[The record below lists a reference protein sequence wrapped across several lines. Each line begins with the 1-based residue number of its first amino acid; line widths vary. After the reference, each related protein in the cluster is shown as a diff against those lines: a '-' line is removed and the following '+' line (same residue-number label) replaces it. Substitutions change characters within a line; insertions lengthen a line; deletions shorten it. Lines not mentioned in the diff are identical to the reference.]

1 MVPSVTEVDGCMSV
15 NLTPP
20 YKGWAAK
27 LEAEKKKRS
36 VLQTFTNAQLEA
48 QGKSFEDLCAFA
60 EFKGFT
66 LTKTPTGAE
75 LRIKNAN

>member
-1 MVPSVTEVDGCMSV
+1 MV

-27 LEAEKKKRS
+27 LAAEKHARS
-36 VLQTFTNAQLEA
+36 VIKRFTNEQLDRSADTFEA
-48 QGKSFEDLCAFA
+48 LQNYA
-60 EFKGFT
+60 EGHGFV

-75 LRIKNAN
+75 LRLKR